1 MTIVAL
7 EAFQN
12 LGEKIDRIC
21 ELTGTDIID
30 AVISY
35 CEKHNLEIETI
46 GEIISKNAHLRSK
59 VELEA
64 EGLHYLK
71 KTDRLPV

>member
-1 MTIVAL
+1 MALIAL

-12 LGEKIDRIC
+12 LGEKIDYIC
-21 ELTGTDIID
+21 ETTGTDIID

-35 CEKHNLEIETI
+35 CEKYGLEIETI
-46 GEIISKNAHLRSK
+46 GEIISKNSNLRSK
-59 VELEA
+59 VEIEA
-64 EGLHYLK
+64 ENLHFLK